1 MPIENRKLA
10 IGMRLVAR
18 YKKEA
23 YGAEVVEGEKDRPR
37 YRLDDNREFKSLS
50 AAGGAITGKACN
62 GWAFWSLAEAPA
74 HAPEEGN
81 CPTEDE
87 MAEEE
92 RLAAE
97 AGHSIPAETEP
108 PARQRDARGHY
119 LPKP

>member
-1 MPIENRKLA
+1 MIEDRALKP
-10 IGMRLVAR
+10 GTQLVGR
-18 YKKEA
+18 YHKVE
-23 YGAEVVEGEKDRPR
+23 YHCTVVEGEKDRPR
-37 YRLDDNREFKSLS
+37 YRLDDDREFKSPS

-87 MAEEE
+87 MAEEA

-97 AGHSIPAETEP
+97 AGHPVLAEA

-119 LPKP
+119 LPQP